1 MVDFYVRFLDCLS
14 LCRLRPSMVSFF
26 ISFKDFRMFPFG
38 THFWG
43 FTKALVVHTLV
54 SFSVYGIP
62 VVMYISV
69 FSRYCQ
75 RWYPAFVTSFVR
87 FCSVLIYRAYMLLW
101 DLWGILIDPSLI
113 FYRNTYVSNWKVP
126 FASFRRPQCMLCY
139 PQVVKLCGK

>member
-1 MVDFYVRFLDCLS
+1 
-14 LCRLRPSMVSFF
+14 
-26 ISFKDFRMFPFG
+26 MFPFG

-54 SFSVYGIP
+54 SFSVYGIS

-75 RWYPAFVTSFVR
+75 RWYPAFVSSFVR

-101 DLWGILIDPSLI
+101 DFWGILIDPSLI
-113 FYRNTYVSNWKVP
+113 FYRNTYVSNWKNKKKWGQRNWYERQSSQP
-126 FASFRRPQCMLCY
+126 HTQTTIQKKNHTSERKNRKQNKNTKNQLAADSSSR
-139 PQVVKLCGK
+139 